1 MASVSGKEVCL
12 SGKVQIVDNSI
23 FVPFADLET
32 LFDIG
37 VTVKEPK
44 TEPLSKNA
52 VYTLIFPKIK

>member
-1 MASVSGKEVCL
+1 MATVSGKEVCL
-12 SGKVQIVDNSI
+12 SGKVEIIAGSV

-44 TEPLSKNA
+44 TEPVTRRP
-52 VYTLIFPKIK
+52 VYTLVFPQTK